1 MELEAT
7 TEGGQDKWGRRYGAS
22 GMYALLSTIHNRDA
36 ILSSNRIESR
46 VKVLLQKNNLIKGN
60 KLFCHELK
68 HVLLR
73 LETETND
80 IPSPSPSSSSE
91 SLDVDEDWYSDSEDY
106 LDDSKYNSSQMGS
119 GGVEAAA
126 RARSESLLRSVQF
139 SKRDRIV
146 APKSSDLLN
155 IEKMAN
161 VEESIGLIGHEDND
175 DGVIHDD
182 GEGGAE
188 I

>member
-1 MELEAT
+1 M
-7 TEGGQDKWGRRYGAS
+7 
-22 GMYALLSTIHNRDA
+22 
-36 ILSSNRIESR
+36 
-46 VKVLLQKNNLIKGN
+46 
-60 KLFCHELK
+60 
-68 HVLLR
+68 LR
-73 LETETND
+73 LETEENN
-80 IPSPSPSSSSE
+80 IPPSNSTIGTSDQ
-91 SLDVDEDWYSDSEDY
+91 DVDEDWYSDSEDY